1 MSTRHKMET
10 IYKTNEQGSF
20 IKLDKYESNNWIH
33 LTNPSDEEI
42 TKISETFRIKKR
54 SLTKLLDNAELPRV
68 ESLNNNLLI
77 VIDLPYT
84 VKYHNV
90 NKYRV
95 MPLGIILMPNG
106 IITIS
111 SKEHPLIDDIKS
123 NQIKGLNINDKQR
136 FPLYLIGKSVEYYL
150 KFLNEIQEDI
160 RAKESILAKSTNN
173 RELVHML
180 TLEKSL
186 VYFINSLRGNDLVIE
201 KLENINH
208 ELFKEK
214 DIELLKDVRIETKQ
228 GIEMANIYREIL
240 DSTMET
246 YGTIISNNLNDVMKF
261 LTSIT
266 LVISIPTM
274 IASFMGMNVPL
285 GDFSVNPASFL
296 VLVLISL
303 ILSIIIIIILH
314 RKNLL

>member
-1 MSTRHKMET
+1 MET
-10 IYKTNEQGSF
+10 IYKTNEQGNF

-54 SLTKLLDNAELPRV
+54 TLMKLLDNAELPRV

-106 IITIS
+106 IITVS

-123 NQIKGLNINDKQR
+123 NQIKGLNISDKQS

-160 RAKESILAKSTNN
+160 RAKESILAKATNN

-214 DIELLKDVRIETKQ
+214 DIELLKDVKIETKQ

-240 DSTMET
+240 DSTMDT

-285 GDFSVNPASFL
+285 GDFAINPASFL

-303 ILSIIIIIILH
+303 VLSIIIIIILH

>member
-1 MSTRHKMET
+1 MET
-10 IYKTNEQGSF
+10 IYKTNEQGNF

-54 SLTKLLDNAELPRV
+54 TLMKLLDNAELPRV

-106 IITIS
+106 IITVS
-111 SKEHPLIDDIKS
+111 SKEHSLIDDIKS
-123 NQIKGLNINDKQR
+123 NQIKGLNINDKQS

-150 KFLNEIQEDI
+150 RFLNEIQEDI
-160 RAKESILAKSTNN
+160 RAKESILAKATNN

-180 TLEKSL
+180 KKKKSL

-214 DIELLKDVRIETKQ
+214 DIELLKDVKIETKQ

-240 DSTMET
+240 DSTMDT

-285 GDFSVNPASFL
+285 GDFAINPASFL

-303 ILSIIIIIILH
+303 VLSIIIIIILH
-314 RKNLL
+314 RKNLLCLKN

>member
-1 MSTRHKMET
+1 MEM
-10 IYKTNEQGSF
+10 IFKTNEQGNLS
-20 IKLDKYESNNWIH
+20 KLDKFEIDSWIH
-33 LTNPSDEEI
+33 LTNPVDEEI
-42 TKISETFRIKKR
+42 TKISEAFRIKKR

-68 ESLNNNLLI
+68 ESLNKNLLI

-123 NQIKGLNINDKQR
+123 NQIKGLNISDKQR

-160 RAKESILAKSTNN
+160 RAKESILAKATNN

-186 VYFINSLRGNDLVIE
+186 VYFINSLRGNDLVLE
-201 KLENINH
+201 KLENVNH

-214 DIELLKDVRIETKQ
+214 DIELLKDVKIETKQ

-240 DSTMET
+240 ESTMDT

-285 GDFSVNPASFL
+285 GDFAINPASFL
-296 VLVLISL
+296 VLVIISL
-303 ILSIIIIIILH
+303 ILSIIIIIILR

>member
-1 MSTRHKMET
+1 MEM
-10 IYKTNEQGSF
+10 IFKTNEQGNLS
-20 IKLDKYESNNWIH
+20 KLDKFEIDSWIH
-33 LTNPSDEEI
+33 LTNPVDEEI
-42 TKISETFRIKKR
+42 TKISEAFRIKKR

-68 ESLNNNLLI
+68 ESLNKNLLI

-123 NQIKGLNINDKQR
+123 NQIKGLNISDKQR

-160 RAKESILAKSTNN
+160 RAKESILAKATNN
-173 RELVHML
+173 HELVHML

-186 VYFINSLRGNDLVIE
+186 VYFINSLRGNDLVLE
-201 KLENINH
+201 KLENVNH

-214 DIELLKDVRIETKQ
+214 DIELLKDVKIETKQ

-240 DSTMET
+240 ESTMDT

-285 GDFSVNPASFL
+285 GDFAINPASFL
-296 VLVLISL
+296 VLVIISL
-303 ILSIIIIIILH
+303 ILSIIIIIILR

>member
-1 MSTRHKMET
+1 MET
-10 IYKTNEQGSF
+10 IYKTNEQGNF

-106 IITIS
+106 IITVS

-123 NQIKGLNINDKQR
+123 NQIKGLNISDKQS

-150 KFLNEIQEDI
+150 RFLNEIQEDI
-160 RAKESILAKSTNN
+160 RAKESILAKATNN

-214 DIELLKDVRIETKQ
+214 DIELLKDVKIETKQ

-240 DSTMET
+240 DSTMDT

-285 GDFSVNPASFL
+285 GDFAINPASFL

-303 ILSIIIIIILH
+303 VLSIIIIIILH

>member
-1 MSTRHKMET
+1 MET
-10 IYKTNEQGSF
+10 IYKTNEQGNF

-54 SLTKLLDNAELPRV
+54 TLMKLLDNAELPRV

-106 IITIS
+106 IITVS
-111 SKEHPLIDDIKS
+111 SKEHSLIDDIKS
-123 NQIKGLNINDKQR
+123 NQIKGLNISDKQS

-150 KFLNEIQEDI
+150 RFLNEIQEDI
-160 RAKESILAKSTNN
+160 RAKESILAKATNN

-214 DIELLKDVRIETKQ
+214 DIELLKDVKIETKQ

-240 DSTMET
+240 DSTMDT

-285 GDFSVNPASFL
+285 GDFAINPASFL

-303 ILSIIIIIILH
+303 VLSIIIIIILH

>member
-1 MSTRHKMET
+1 MET
-10 IYKTNEQGSF
+10 IYKTNEQGNF

-54 SLTKLLDNAELPRV
+54 TLMKLLDNAELPRV

-106 IITIS
+106 IITVS
-111 SKEHPLIDDIKS
+111 SKEHSLIDDIKS
-123 NQIKGLNINDKQR
+123 NQIKGLNINDKQS

-150 KFLNEIQEDI
+150 RFLNEIQEDI
-160 RAKESILAKSTNN
+160 RAKESILAKATNN

-214 DIELLKDVRIETKQ
+214 DIELLKDVKIETKQ

-240 DSTMET
+240 DSTMDT

-285 GDFSVNPASFL
+285 GDFAINPASFL

-303 ILSIIIIIILH
+303 VLSIIIIIILH

>member
-1 MSTRHKMET
+1 MET
-10 IYKTNEQGSF
+10 IYKTNEQGNF

-54 SLTKLLDNAELPRV
+54 TLMKLLDNAELPRV

-106 IITIS
+106 IITVS
-111 SKEHPLIDDIKS
+111 SKEHSLIDDIKS
-123 NQIKGLNINDKQR
+123 NQIKGLNINDKQS
-136 FPLYLIGKSVEYYL
+136 FPLQLIGKSVEYYL
-150 KFLNEIQEDI
+150 RFLNEIQEDI
-160 RAKESILAKSTNN
+160 RAKESILAKATNN

-186 VYFINSLRGNDLVIE
+186 VYFINSLRKFESTSVS
-201 KLENINH
+201 
-208 ELFKEK
+208 LF
-214 DIELLKDVRIETKQ
+214 
-228 GIEMANIYREIL
+228 
-240 DSTMET
+240 
-246 YGTIISNNLNDVMKF
+246 NNK
-261 LTSIT
+261 T
-266 LVISIPTM
+266 
-274 IASFMGMNVPL
+274 
-285 GDFSVNPASFL
+285 
-296 VLVLISL
+296 
-303 ILSIIIIIILH
+303 
-314 RKNLL
+314 

>member
-1 MSTRHKMET
+1 MET
-10 IYKTNEQGSF
+10 IYKTNEQGNF

-54 SLTKLLDNAELPRV
+54 TLMKLLDNAELPRV

-106 IITIS
+106 IITVS
-111 SKEHPLIDDIKS
+111 SKEHSLIDDIKS
-123 NQIKGLNINDKQR
+123 NQIKGLNISDKQS

-150 KFLNEIQEDI
+150 KFLNEIQKDI
-160 RAKESILAKSTNN
+160 RAKESILAKATNN

-214 DIELLKDVRIETKQ
+214 DIELLKDVKIETKQ

-240 DSTMET
+240 DSTMDT

-285 GDFSVNPASFL
+285 GDFAINPASFL

-303 ILSIIIIIILH
+303 VLSIIIIIILH

>member
-1 MSTRHKMET
+1 MET
-10 IYKTNEQGSF
+10 IYKTNEQGNF

-106 IITIS
+106 IITVS

-123 NQIKGLNINDKQR
+123 NQIKGLNISDKQS

-160 RAKESILAKSTNN
+160 RAKESILAKATNN

-214 DIELLKDVRIETKQ
+214 DIELLKDVKIETKQ

-240 DSTMET
+240 DSTMDT

-285 GDFSVNPASFL
+285 GDFAINPASFL

-303 ILSIIIIIILH
+303 VLSIIIIIILH

>member
-1 MSTRHKMET
+1 M
-10 IYKTNEQGSF
+10 IYKTNEQGNFVKISQ
-20 IKLDKYESNNWIH
+20 YENNSWIH

-42 TKISETFRIKKR
+42 SKISETFRIKKR
-54 SLTKLLDNAELPRV
+54 TLIKLLDNAELPRV

-111 SKEHPLIDDIKS
+111 SKEHALIDDIKN
-123 NQIKGLNINDKQR
+123 NQIKGLSLFDKHR

-150 KFLNEIQEDI
+150 KYLNEIQEDI
-160 RAKESILAKSTNN
+160 RSKESILAKATNN
-173 RELVHML
+173 RELIHML

-214 DIELLKDVRIETKQ
+214 DVDLLKDVKIETKQ

-240 DSTMET
+240 DSTMDT

-285 GDFSVNPASFL
+285 GDFAINPASFL
-296 VLVLISL
+296 VLVIISL
-303 ILSIIIIIILH
+303 VLSIIIIIILH